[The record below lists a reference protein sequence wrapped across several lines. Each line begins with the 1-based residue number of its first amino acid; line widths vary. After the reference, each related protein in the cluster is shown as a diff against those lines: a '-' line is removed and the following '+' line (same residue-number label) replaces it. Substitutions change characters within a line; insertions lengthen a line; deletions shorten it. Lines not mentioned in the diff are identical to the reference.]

1 MEATRAAFIQ
11 KITNH
16 SPWEIAEISAT
27 MKDLK
32 DASVLIPTTSW
43 RNSSTGT

>member
-11 KITNH
+11 KIINH
-16 SPWEIAEISAT
+16 SPGEIAEISAT

-32 DASVLIPTTSW
+32 DASVLIPTISW
-43 RNSSTGT
+43 ENSSTWT